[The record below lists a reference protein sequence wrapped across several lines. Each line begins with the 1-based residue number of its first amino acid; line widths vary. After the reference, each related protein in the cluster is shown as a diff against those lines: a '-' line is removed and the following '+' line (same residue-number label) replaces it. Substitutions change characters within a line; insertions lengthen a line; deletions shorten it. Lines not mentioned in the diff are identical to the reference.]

1 MSYWKKDLNVWSC
14 KRPLQNLLIIDL
26 LLFDTNNPR
35 SLIYQVVRLKSYLQ
49 NLPKNNGGKSLT
61 EYERLILEADTLL
74 KLADKTE
81 LAFSNEDGYTNLEI
95 FLSRLFQ
102 ILSAIPGVISKAF
115 FKHEMTP
122 KTIIIR

>member
-1 MSYWKKDLNVWSC
+1 M
-14 KRPLQNLLIIDL
+14 
-26 LLFDTNNPR
+26 
-35 SLIYQVVRLKSYLQ
+35 KSYLQ

-81 LAFSNEDGYTNLEI
+81 LAVSNEDGYTNLEI